1 MDEII
6 ADILRN
12 DTLSIPASTYVERY
26 PDTFTAASA
35 VPTHFYTCLKD
46 IWVSSSLND
55 NVWATYIISS
65 LGMGEEKSNGIE
77 VFPVLVCESVD
88 HPNSMKLNIPG
99 AKYAEIEIHLKIPA
113 VVNINDRNKIRD
125 AGLRIERLI
134 DFKYRNNICRE
145 GAIYPDPS
153 IDNTLHPDY
162 PLKIRF
168 LRFVNVAT
176 RKELSLLFSVDYVN
190 LFLR

>member
-6 ADILRN
+6 ADILRD
-12 DTLSIPASTYVERY
+12 DTLSIPASTFVERY
-26 PDTFTAASA
+26 PDQFEAASA

-46 IWVSSSLND
+46 IWVGTNFSNAA
-55 NVWATYIISS
+55 WATFVVSS
-65 LGMGEEKSNGIE
+65 MGMGEEKSNGIE
-77 VFPVLVCESVD
+77 IFPVLVCESVD
-88 HPNSMKLNIPG
+88 HPNSVKSNTPG

-113 VVNINDRNKIRD
+113 VVSSADRNKIRD
-125 AGLRIERLI
+125 AELRIERLL
-134 DFKYRNNICRE
+134 DFKYRNNICRQ
-145 GAIYPDPS
+145 GAIYPDPA
-153 IDNTLHPDY
+153 IDNTLDPDY

-176 RKELSLLFSVDYVN
+176 RKELSVLFSVDYVN